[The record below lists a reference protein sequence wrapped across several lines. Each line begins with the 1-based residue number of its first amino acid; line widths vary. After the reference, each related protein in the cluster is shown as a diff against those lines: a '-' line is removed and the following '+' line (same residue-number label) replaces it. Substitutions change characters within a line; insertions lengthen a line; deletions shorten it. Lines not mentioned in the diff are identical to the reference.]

1 MALAPGTRLGSYE
14 LVSLIGAGGM
24 GEVYRARDLRLG
36 REVAVK
42 VLPGNAAAD
51 PDRLQR
57 FAQEA
62 RATAALN
69 HPNILSVYDIGAE
82 GALQFVVSELLEGE
96 TLRAALER
104 GALPL
109 RKAVE
114 LGAQVARGLAAAHE
128 RHIVHRDL
136 KPDNIFI
143 TREGRA
149 KILDFGLARILH
161 AAEPADQTM
170 TAGATAGTTPGMVLG
185 TMGYMS
191 PEQVRGLTADHR
203 SDIFSFGAVLYE
215 MLSGKRAFRG
225 ATAADT
231 MSAILSADPP
241 ELESGARTIP
251 PILDRLVRRCLE
263 KAPDERYQSARDLAF
278 NLEAL
283 STTSTGE
290 ASSAGLPSAAVDVA
304 PAPRGR
310 VSGWTRAALALL
322 VGLVAGAAA
331 MRWASPPVEPTG
343 DATYRQLTFRRGL
356 IPSAHFAPD
365 GQSIVYAAGWEGRP
379 ASLFTGR
386 VDGIGERPLSIE
398 GQIEDVSS
406 SGEVALLTN
415 VQRAGNVIRGTL
427 SRMPLAGGA
436 PRAVLEDV
444 GSASWGPDG
453 QQLAIVRAKAEGG
466 WRLEFP
472 VGTVLYDTRNWIEAP
487 RVSPDATRIAFLEHP
502 PVGGDNRGHVSV
514 LSSGQKTDVTG
525 DYSIVTGLEW
535 HPNGELWFS
544 GSDSGLLT
552 QLLAVRPGEAV
563 RRVAGLPAAVVLRDL
578 RPDGGVL
585 LETVTRK
592 ARMLVRN
599 VGEADD
605 RDIGWFDYPLLRDM
619 SADGK
624 FILFDE
630 EGEGGGAEY
639 SVFVRPTD
647 GGPAV
652 RLADGYAQS
661 FAPDMKHV
669 LATRPGRPGLR
680 IVPIGPGEPQEIPRL
695 ASDYRPA
702 GPPRWWPDGKRIILM
717 GQLGDG
723 PVRSYLLDPAT
734 METRPITPEGVAGNL
749 ASPDATRLVVT
760 VDGAR
765 RVFEVEGGR
774 MTPIRGL
781 AQGDQMVR
789 WSADGRALYVSRAL
803 ATRQRDLARL
813 DLSTGR
819 RDVIATFGPS
829 DAAGVLGIAPPVI
842 SADGRVFAYRYQQIL
857 SDLFVATGLK

>member
-1 MALAPGTRLGSYE
+1 MAGRSGWARQTLIEIVGVAANVRSQRLQATAAPELYVPHAQAGARAVTFVLKSTLPAPQVLNAARDVVRRLDTRLPLISPGPLRDLEDAALARPRFYLWLLGLFAALAVTLAAVGIYGVVAYAVTQRTREIGVRMALGARRREVVALMLWYGLRPSFGGIAAGLAVAAGASRLIEAAPLRCRAARSVHVRRGDRSAGRRGSAGVRPPGRAARAGSRRLRRSAASRRASGDSPRLRFERGTRPLMSVCGTPIAKLWHIIRAVRWRSPPA
-14 LVSLIGAGGM
+14 LVSAATSSCPSSAPGGM

-69 HPNILSVYDIGAE
+69 HPNILAVYDIGAE
-82 GALQFVVSELLEGE
+82 GDLQFVVSELLEGE

-109 RKAVE
+109 RKAIE

-241 ELESGARTIP
+241 ELESGTRTIP

-263 KAPDERYQSARDLAF
+263 KSPDERYQSARDLAF

-304 PAPRGR
+304 PPPRGR

-322 VGLVAGAAA
+322 VGLVAGGAA
-331 MRWASPPVEPTG
+331 MRLEHRRPQSPTG
-343 DATYRQLTFRRGL
+343 DATYRQLTFRRGM
-356 IPSAHFAPD
+356 IASAHFAPD

-415 VQRAGNVIRGTL
+415 LQRAGNVIRGTL

-472 VGTVLYDTRNWIEAP
+472 VGTVLYDTPNWIEAP
-487 RVSPDATRIAFLEHP
+487 RVSPDGTRVAFLEHP
-502 PVGGDNRGHVSV
+502 AVGGDNRGHVSV
-514 LSSGQKTDVTG
+514 SVVGPEDRR
-525 DYSIVTGLEW
+525 
-535 HPNGELWFS
+535 HRR
-544 GSDSGLLT
+544 LLDRH
-552 QLLAVRPGEAV
+552 RP
-563 RRVAGLPAAVVLRDL
+563 RVASERRALVQRQRQRPAHAAACGSPRRGGAPCRRPSRGRRAARPAA
-578 RPDGGVL
+578 
-585 LETVTRK
+585 
-592 ARMLVRN
+592 
-599 VGEADD
+599 
-605 RDIGWFDYPLLRDM
+605 GWR
-619 SADGK
+619 
-624 FILFDE
+624 
-630 EGEGGGAEY
+630 
-639 SVFVRPTD
+639 
-647 GGPAV
+647 
-652 RLADGYAQS
+652 
-661 FAPDMKHV
+661 
-669 LATRPGRPGLR
+669 
-680 IVPIGPGEPQEIPRL
+680 
-695 ASDYRPA
+695 RPA
-702 GPPRWWPDGKRIILM
+702 GDRDTE
-717 GQLGDG
+717 G
-723 PVRSYLLDPAT
+723 PH
-734 METRPITPEGVAGNL
+734 AG
-749 ASPDATRLVVT
+749 A
-760 VDGAR
+760 
-765 RVFEVEGGR
+765 
-774 MTPIRGL
+774 
-781 AQGDQMVR
+781 
-789 WSADGRALYVSRAL
+789 
-803 ATRQRDLARL
+803 
-813 DLSTGR
+813 
-819 RDVIATFGPS
+819 
-829 DAAGVLGIAPPVI
+829 
-842 SADGRVFAYRYQQIL
+842 
-857 SDLFVATGLK
+857 K

>member
-69 HPNILSVYDIGAE
+69 HPNILAVYDIGAE
-82 GALQFVVSELLEGE
+82 GDLQFVVSELLEGE

-215 MLSGKRAFRG
+215 MFVGQARVPRSHRRGHDERHSVGRSAGARERHSNDSADPRSPRAPMPREVARRAVPVGARSRVQPRSAVDDLDGRGELCRAAFRG
-225 ATAADT
+225 
-231 MSAILSADPP
+231 S
-241 ELESGARTIP
+241 
-251 PILDRLVRRCLE
+251 RCR
-263 KAPDERYQSARDLAF
+263 AP
-278 NLEAL
+278 
-283 STTSTGE
+283 
-290 ASSAGLPSAAVDVA
+290 
-304 PAPRGR
+304 PRGR

-322 VGLVAGAAA
+322 VGLVAGGAAVSG
-331 MRWASPPVEPTG
+331 WASAPAEPTG
-343 DATYRQLTFRRGL
+343 IATYRQLTFRRGM
-356 IPSAHFAPD
+356 IASAHFAPD

-472 VGTVLYDTRNWIEAP
+472 VGTVLYDTPNWIEAP
-487 RVSPDATRIAFLEHP
+487 RVSPDGTRVAFLEHP
-502 PVGGDNRGHVSV
+502 AVGGDNRGHVSV

-525 DYSIVTGLEW
+525 DYSIVTGLAW

-592 ARMLVRN
+592 ARMLVR
-599 VGEADD
+599 
-605 RDIGWFDYPLLRDM
+605 
-619 SADGK
+619 S
-624 FILFDE
+624 
-630 EGEGGGAEY
+630 
-639 SVFVRPTD
+639 S
-647 GGPAV
+647 
-652 RLADGYAQS
+652 
-661 FAPDMKHV
+661 
-669 LATRPGRPGLR
+669 GRG
-680 IVPIGPGEPQEIPRL
+680 
-695 ASDYRPA
+695 
-702 GPPRWWPDGKRIILM
+702 
-717 GQLGDG
+717 
-723 PVRSYLLDPAT
+723 
-734 METRPITPEGVAGNL
+734 
-749 ASPDATRLVVT
+749 
-760 VDGAR
+760 
-765 RVFEVEGGR
+765 
-774 MTPIRGL
+774 
-781 AQGDQMVR
+781 
-789 WSADGRALYVSRAL
+789 
-803 ATRQRDLARL
+803 
-813 DLSTGR
+813 
-819 RDVIATFGPS
+819 
-829 DAAGVLGIAPPVI
+829 
-842 SADGRVFAYRYQQIL
+842 
-857 SDLFVATGLK
+857 